1 MRSIVSDMPSSCH
14 AVASR
19 ELARQIMDVVREMG
33 KFTPVKTAYAIPDG
47 IKRGEKVDAHII
59 VGTPGKSFDL
69 IKNKSIDTSQIKVFV
84 LDEAD
89 NMLDQQSL
97 GEQSIRVK
105 K

>member
-1 MRSIVSDMPSSCH
+1 
-14 AVASR
+14 
-19 ELARQIMDVVREMG
+19 MDVVKEMG
-33 KFTPVKTAYAIPDG
+33 KYTDVKICEAIPG
-47 IKRGEKVDAHII
+47 AVARGEKISAQVV
-59 VGTPGKSFDL
+59 VGTPGKMFDL
-69 IKNKSIDTSQIKVFV
+69 IKQRALDTSAVKVFV

>member
-1 MRSIVSDMPSSCH
+1 M
-14 AVASR
+14 
-19 ELARQIMDVVREMG
+19 EVVQTMS
-33 KFTPVKTAYAIPDG
+33 KFTDVTTQLSLPDEV
-47 IKRGEKVDAHII
+47 KRGDKVTAQLI
-59 VGTPGKSFDL
+59 VGTPGKTFDL
-69 IKNKSIDTSQIKVFV
+69 IKSKSIDTSAVKVFV

>member
-1 MRSIVSDMPSSCH
+1 
-14 AVASR
+14 
-19 ELARQIMDVVREMG
+19 MDVVREMG
-33 KFTPVKTAYAIPDG
+33 KYTNVKICEAIPG
-47 IKRGEKVDAHII
+47 AVQKGEKVTAQVI
-59 VGTPGKSFDL
+59 VGTPGKMFDL
-69 IKNKSIDTSQIKVFV
+69 IKTRAIDTSSVKVFV

>member
-1 MRSIVSDMPSSCH
+1 
-14 AVASR
+14 
-19 ELARQIMDVVREMG
+19 MDVVHEMG
-33 KFTPVKTAYAIPDG
+33 KYTPVKTAYAIPDG
-47 IKRGEKVDAHII
+47 IKRGEKVTAHVV
-59 VGTPGKSFDL
+59 VGTPGKTFDL
-69 IKNKSIDTSQIKVFV
+69 IKNRSIDTSAVKVFV